1 MIAVVLSG
9 THIPLPN
16 DQQLTNVAV
25 NEANDTFTIQQS
37 GTYELEYDVFFTT
50 PLLVSSRILL
60 NGTELPDSA
69 INPATG
75 TDSLTKKT
83 TVNLKAGDTLS
94 LQLYGLLGAVILVSG
109 DPSKATSLSI
119 SKK

>member
-60 NGTELPDSA
+60 NGTELPGSA